1 MKKTF
6 KFLADLKLNNE
17 QEWFMDHI
25 CEYERAKTEISD
37 FAYVILTQLSLIDLK
52 LDAEINV
59 ERFISSVMNIRP
71 KKAITYL
78 GFFDISIS
86 PLANDGNEPV
96 YLLHL
101 DPDHSYISIKY
112 QPDVFGLQVMRNF
125 ITKNVSELESIL
137 LDCYASGF
145 HLEQSSMLA
154 TLPKGYASGM
164 PGESLIKLKEYEL
177 RSNIDFLKPDD
188 ERLQDI
194 LSTFRSAL
202 PFVEFLRKGLG
213 L

>member
-6 KFLADLKLNNE
+6 KFLAELKLNNE

-25 CEYERAKTEISD
+25 GEYERAKTEISD
-37 FAYVILTQLSLIDLK
+37 FAYLILTQLSLIDLK

-59 ERFISSVMNIRP
+59 ERYISSLISIRP
-71 KKAITYL
+71 QKAVSYH

-101 DPDHSYISIKY
+101 DPDYSYISIRY
-112 QPDVFGLQVMRNF
+112 RPDVFGLQVMRNY
-125 ITKNVSELESIL
+125 ITKNVFELESIV
-137 LDCYASGF
+137 LDCYASGY
-145 HLEQSSMLA
+145 HLEQSSMLTA
-154 TLPKGYASGM
+154 LPKGYAAGM
-164 PGESLIKLKEYEL
+164 PGESFIRLKEYEL
-177 RSNIDFLKPDD
+177 RSTIDFLKPED

-194 LSTFRSAL
+194 VSTFRSAL